1 MLRTPSLFALALL
14 VLTAAP
20 ACSKSKPK
28 TTPSTPIA
36 DSGTRPGRTP
46 AATTDTTSP
55 GTDAAE
61 LPSGSERVGFGPVY
75 FEFDSSTLSAAGRDE
90 LDRLSSQLA
99 AGTARVAIEGHT
111 DDRGT
116 TEYNLA
122 LGQQRANAV
131 AEYLRRLGVASA
143 RIDTITYGEER
154 PADAGESES
163 AWARNRRAE
172 LVVGK

>member
-1 MLRTPSLFALALL
+1 MLRSSSIVAVSLL
-14 VLTAAP
+14 VLSVSP

-28 TTPSTPIA
+28 TTPDTTIT
-36 DSGTRPGRTP
+36 DTGMRPGKTP
-46 AATTDTTSP
+46 TGTADTGDGDTSTTP
-55 GTDAAE
+55 G
-61 LPSGSERVGFGPVY
+61 GSERVGFGPVY
-75 FEFDSSTLSAAGRDE
+75 FEFDSSMLSSAGRDE

-122 LGQQRANAV
+122 LGQQRANTV

-154 PADAGESES
+154 PADGGDGES
-163 AWARNRRAE
+163 AWAKNRRAE

>member
-1 MLRTPSLFALALL
+1 MLRTPSLLALALL

-28 TTPSTPIA
+28 TTPSTA
-36 DSGTRPGRTP
+36 VVDTSTRPGRAP
-46 AATTDTTSP
+46 AATTETTP
-55 GTDAAE
+55 TEAAE

-154 PADAGESES
+154 PADGGESES

>member
-1 MLRTPSLFALALL
+1 MLRTPSLLALALL

-90 LDRLSSQLA
+90 LDRLSQL
-99 AGTARVAIEGHT
+99 GPVAIEGHT

-154 PADAGESES
+154 PVDAGESES